1 MEPLHRRA
9 LARLEEREL
18 QQLRRHDLVVV
29 RRVHV
34 HLNRRVEKQGG
45 GDAGNM
51 LREVLARR
59 RRREHH
65 DRISAFVEGRRAR
78 HPHAR
83 RALSWRAVTRGY
95 SNNNQL
101 VGRTLGE

>member
-65 DRISAFVEGRRAR
+65 DRISAFVEGRRTR
-78 HPHAR
+78 HPHGR
-83 RALSWRAVTRGY
+83 RARAARVVVA
-95 SNNNQL
+95 L
-101 VGRTLGE
+101 